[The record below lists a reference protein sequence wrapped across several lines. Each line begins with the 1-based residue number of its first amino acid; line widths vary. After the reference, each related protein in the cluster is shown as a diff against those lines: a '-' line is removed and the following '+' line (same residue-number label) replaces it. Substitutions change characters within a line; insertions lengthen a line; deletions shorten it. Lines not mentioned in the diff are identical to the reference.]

1 MIRKTEGCPQDREAM
16 MENVAWEINQ
26 KIADARRRHISDFSF
41 VGPDGKTVIVHIEDP
56 QKYSVDTD
64 LL

>member
-1 MIRKTEGCPQDREAM
+1 M